1 MSDTQTKI
9 LLAIVSYLAGLV
21 SGVVVSY
28 VLRCKK
34 KDVASNDIVLLAVT
48 MVWTLT
54 RLTSL
59 INTNINISPALDA
72 LMGGLVGYFYKGSI
86 PFIKKKED
94 ENKNVPQS

>member
-1 MSDTQTKI
+1 MSDTQTRI
-9 LLAIVSYLAGLV
+9 LLMVVSYLAGLV
-21 SGVVVSY
+21 SGVVMSY
-28 VLRCKK
+28 ILHRKN

-86 PFIKKKED
+86 PFIKKKEG
-94 ENKNVPQS
+94 ENKDVPQN